1 MATGT
6 SALPASLL
14 DVLRQGT
21 LTEEQAWMIDEQGPE
36 AVLLADESGWR
47 VAADAIRLRRA
58 RADLPEQTYA
68 SRRARPTTRLQELLA
83 TPWKDRH
90 AKRLIKRLRRHQND
104 LLGPTRRSFRP
115 QHGRAG
121 YSAGSDH
128 P

>member
-1 MATGT
+1 
-6 SALPASLL
+6 
-14 DVLRQGT
+14 VLF
-21 LTEEQAWMIDEQGPE
+21 
-36 AVLLADESGWR
+36 ADESGWR
-47 VAADAIRLRRA
+47 VAADAIRLWRA
-58 RADLPEQTYA
+58 RADLPQQTYA

-104 LLGPTRRSFRP
+104 LLGPTRRSFRQ

-128 P
+128 R